1 MRKFP
6 GKHGARGWEKRRKKV
21 LNLASKLYDSEGK
34 EKGDGGTQCGKGF
47 SSPLSPIWQI
57 CSHQKKMKNECS
69 FIWHGI
75 FGKEGVLL
83 LFGSSIFLL
92 LLSKVEIEGASL
104 RGVFSRH
111 THTPFFQITQ
121 TFFSPTL
128 LLHFQRSKKRVTEA
142 QNFFFLSRPENSFR
156 FSTQHQG
163 RSTCSKKNKLK
174 KSQLAI
180 SREKKEEN
188 KRKSKY

>member
-6 GKHGARGWEKRRKKV
+6 GKHARRERMGEKAKKGLKSRLHALWLGRKGERRWWHTMRKRIF
-21 LNLASKLYDSEGK
+21 
-34 EKGDGGTQCGKGF
+34 F
-47 SSPLSPIWQI
+47 SPPPPIWQI

-75 FGKEGVLL
+75 SGKEGVLL
-83 LFGSSIFLL
+83 HFGSSIFLL

-104 RGVFSRH
+104 GGVFSRHTH

-128 LLHFQRSKKRVTEA
+128 LLHFQRSKKTGDRGA
-142 QNFFFLSRPENSFR
+142 KLFLSFSPGKFFSFSSAPSR
-156 FSTQHQG
+156 TPYLFG
-163 RSTCSKKNKLK
+163 KK
-174 KSQLAI
+174 
-180 SREKKEEN
+180 
-188 KRKSKY
+188 